1 MGREAIVMR
10 DMPFAKLLAVIFL
23 LLAGIAGT
31 VLLVPPAS
39 DAPAAPTVMPE
50 LQGSAARTHPVYR

>member
-1 MGREAIVMR
+1 MR